1 MRRFSLILM
10 CLLFSAVSLFAQDA
24 LSTVTGTVC
33 DSVGT
38 LDGASVFLIRDPET
52 QEIVSHVVSDERGR
66 FALQVPEGDYVF
78 GVSFVGYRIY
88 HRQIRVSSPT
98 TDLGKILLR
107 ESAEVLQTVVVQ
119 GKPIRVRML
128 DNGFEVNVKE
138 MRERANDALDLL
150 RLIPQV
156 HVRGDLLSV
165 VGKERVIV
173 KIGDV
178 LQRME
183 PSEVSSVLKGYD
195 AGLIDRVEVV
205 THPPLRYDPD
215 GNTAMI
221 ILHTSSV
228 FREYMGGVIGTEEM
242 YGQGDK
248 NYRYGGYGSLM
259 YSHKGLFASVS
270 PSLNRNG
277 SSYIE
282 RQVYERDERQYRVET
297 PSSGTYGYAGL
308 RGVLQYTYGENKLL
322 GLALSWNR
330 KKYDNEFAGTE
341 YVSIPGQRD
350 QVIKS
355 VNTYDAKE
363 PRLTGTAYWESAFGQ
378 RGHRVW
384 AELSGVSL
392 TNRSRLDFVGTD
404 RASTLSYMTYLEH
417 NDINTS
423 GVSLNNDYAFYLDD
437 KHKNILEAGVKAS
450 LSATTNY
457 RDHDS
462 EMTGQTAAVTQ
473 ENKVRWTELAFAP
486 YVSTT
491 LQMSDLWWVRGGLR
505 YISTRASL
513 HQLEPAASSSDED
526 VSRYSGSWLPTLHI
540 TYSPGRSHKVALRVN
555 STITEPKYQ
564 DLNPFMW
571 QTNAHTFYQ
580 GNPRLRPQVSYSSAL
595 QYAYGGSFSLSGVVE
610 GGRNMIAAV
619 STVKGDEVL
628 TRVEN
633 AQDRLFLGLSAS
645 YYYDKLSWLSA
656 SVDGYYGRSRYTAL
670 SPSLPMRTDGTEWGV
685 NGFLSFNFNESR
697 TWTGYVSGDY
707 TGRTKTAVAV
717 VKPQYSMEAGTSYS
731 LLNRRLTLSLS
742 GLNLFASGYRG
753 ESLREGYTIR
763 FDNRY
768 SYPTLYFSVSYKFSN
783 AKDTSSFRSQTAT
796 RDIERRF

>member
-1 MRRFSLILM
+1 MNRISL
-10 CLLFSAVSLFAQDA
+10 LLLALLTCAGGLFAQDA

-183 PSEVSSVLKGYD
+183 PSEVSSALKGYD

-242 YGQGDK
+242 YGQGEK
-248 NYRYGGYGSLM
+248 NYRYGGYGTLM
-259 YSHKGLFASVS
+259 YSHKGLFTSVS
-270 PSLNRNG
+270 PSLHRSG

-282 RQVYERDERQYRVET
+282 QQTYRSGERQYSVET
-297 PSSGTYGYAGL
+297 PSSGIYGYAGL
-308 RGVLQYTYGENKLL
+308 RGVLQYSYGENKLL

-330 KKYDNEFAGTE
+330 KKYDNGFNGTE
-341 YVSIPGQRD
+341 CVTIPGQRD
-350 QVIKS
+350 QVIES

-378 RGHRVW
+378 RNHRVW
-384 AELSGVSL
+384 VELSGVSL
-392 TNRSRLDFVGTD
+392 TNRSQMDFVGTD
-404 RASTLSYMTYLEH
+404 RTRGLPFTTYLEH

-437 KHKNILEAGVKAS
+437 NHTNILEAGVKAS
-450 LSATTNY
+450 MSATTNY

-462 EMTGQTAAVTQ
+462 QTSGQPAAVTQ
-473 ENKVRWTELAFAP
+473 ENKVRWMELVLAP
-486 YVSTT
+486 FVSTT
-491 LQMSDLWWVRGGLR
+491 LQMSDLWWVRGGVR
-505 YISTRASL
+505 YVGTDASL
-513 HQLEPAASSSDED
+513 RQLEPSSSAED
-526 VSRYSGSWLPTLHI
+526 VSHYSGSWLPTLHI
-540 TYSPGRSHKVALRVN
+540 TYSPGRSHKVSLRVN
-555 STITEPKYQ
+555 SAITQPKYQ
-564 DLNPFMW
+564 DLNPFVW
-571 QTNAHTFYQ
+571 QTNAHTFYR

-595 QYAYGGSFSLSGVVE
+595 QYAFGGSFSISGVVE
-610 GGRNMIAAV
+610 NGRNMISAV

-628 TRVEN
+628 TQVAN
-633 AQDRLFLGLSAS
+633 AQNRLFLGLSAS

-656 SVDGYYGRSRYTAL
+656 SLDGYYGRSKYTAL
-670 SPSLPMRTDGTEWGV
+670 SPLLPERTDGAEWGL

-707 TGRTKTAVAV
+707 TGRTKTAVAI
-717 VKPQYSMEAGTSYS
+717 VKPQYSLDAGTSYS
-731 LLNRRLTLSLS
+731 LLDRRLTLSLS

-753 ESLREGYTIR
+753 ESRREGYNIR

-768 SYPTLYFSVSYKFSN
+768 SYPTLYFSISYKFSN
-783 AKDTSSFRSQTAT
+783 AKDSSSFRSQTAT

>member
-1 MRRFSLILM
+1 MNRISL
-10 CLLFSAVSLFAQDA
+10 LLLALLTCVGGLFAQDA

-38 LDGASVFLIRDPET
+38 LDGASVFLIRDLES
-52 QEIVSHVVSDERGR
+52 QEIVAHVVSDERGR
-66 FALQVPEGDYVF
+66 FSLEVPGGDYVLC
-78 GVSFVGYRIY
+78 VSFIGYRLET
-88 HRQIRVSSPT
+88 RQISVSSPT
-98 TDLGKILLR
+98 TDLGEILLR
-107 ESAEVLQTVVVQ
+107 ESTEVLQTVVVQ
-119 GKPIRVRML
+119 GKPVRVRML

-277 SSYIE
+277 SSYME

-308 RGVLQYTYGENKLL
+308 RGVLQYSYGENKLL

-330 KKYDNEFAGTE
+330 KKYDNGFNGTE
-341 YVSIPGQRD
+341 CVTIPGQRD
-350 QVIKS
+350 QVIES

-404 RASTLSYMTYLEH
+404 RTRGLPFTTYLEH

-423 GVSLNNDYAFYLDD
+423 GVSFNHDYAFYLDD
-437 KHKNILEAGVKAS
+437 NHTNILEAGVKAS
-450 LSATTNY
+450 MSATTNY

-462 EMTGQTAAVTQ
+462 QMTGQPAAVTQ
-473 ENKVRWTELAFAP
+473 ENKVRWMELVLAP

-491 LQMSDLWWVRGGLR
+491 LQMSDLWWVRGGVR
-505 YISTRASL
+505 YVGTDASL
-513 HQLEPAASSSDED
+513 RQLEPSSSAED
-526 VSRYSGSWLPTLHI
+526 VSHYSGSWLPTLHI
-540 TYSPGRSHKVALRVN
+540 TYSPGRSHKVSLRVN
-555 STITEPKYQ
+555 SAITQPKYQ
-564 DLNPFMW
+564 DLNPFVW
-571 QTNAHTFYQ
+571 QTNAHTFYK

-595 QYAYGGSFSLSGVVE
+595 QYAYGGSFSISGVVE
-610 GGRNMIAAV
+610 SGRDMISAV
-619 STVKGDEVL
+619 SSVKGDEVL
-628 TRVEN
+628 TQAEN
-633 AQDRLFLGLSAS
+633 AQNRLFLGLSAS

-656 SVDGYYGRSRYTAL
+656 SVDGYYGRSKYTAL
-670 SPSLPMRTDGTEWGV
+670 SPLLPERTDGTEWGV

-707 TGRTKTAVAV
+707 TGRTKTAVAI
-717 VKPQYSMEAGTSYS
+717 VKPQYSMEMGTSYS

-753 ESLREGYTIR
+753 ESRREGYAIR

-783 AKDTSSFRSQTAT
+783 AKDSSSFRSQTAT

>member
-10 CLLFSAVSLFAQDA
+10 CLLFSAVSLFAQGA
-24 LSTVTGTVC
+24 LTTVTGTVR

-38 LDGASVFLIRDPET
+38 LDGASVFLIRDLES
-52 QEIVSHVVSDERGR
+52 QDIVAHVVSDERGR
-66 FALQVPEGDYVF
+66 FSLEVPEGDYVL
-78 GVSFVGYRIY
+78 GVSFIGYRLDP
-88 HRQIRVSSPT
+88 RQISVSSLT
-98 TDLGKILLR
+98 TDLGEILLR
-107 ESAEVLQTVVVQ
+107 ESTEVLQTVVVQ

-183 PSEVSSVLKGYD
+183 PSEVSSALKGYD

-277 SSYIE
+277 SSYME
-282 RQVYERDERQYRVET
+282 RQVYERDERQYSVET
-297 PSSGTYGYAGL
+297 PSSGTYDYAGL
-308 RGVLQYTYGENKLL
+308 RGVLQYSYGENKLL
-322 GLALSWNR
+322 GLSLSWNR
-330 KKYDNEFAGTE
+330 KKYDNGFNGTE
-341 YVSIPGQRD
+341 CVTIPDQRD
-350 QVIKS
+350 QVIES

-378 RGHRVW
+378 RNHRVW
-384 AELSGVSL
+384 VELSGVSL
-392 TNRSRLDFVGTD
+392 TNRSQMDFVGTD
-404 RASTLSYMTYLEH
+404 RTRGLPFTTYLEH

-423 GVSLNNDYAFYLDD
+423 GVSFNNDYAFYLDD
-437 KHKNILEAGVKAS
+437 NHTNILEAGVKAS
-450 LSATTNY
+450 MSATTNY

-462 EMTGQTAAVTQ
+462 QTSGQPAAVTQ
-473 ENKVRWTELAFAP
+473 ENKVRWMELVLAP

-491 LQMSDLWWVRGGLR
+491 LQMSDLWWVRGGVR
-505 YISTRASL
+505 YVGTDASL
-513 HQLEPAASSSDED
+513 RQLEPSSSAED
-526 VSRYSGSWLPTLHI
+526 VSHYSGSWLPTLHI
-540 TYSPGRSHKVALRVN
+540 TYSPGRSHKVSLRVN
-555 STITEPKYQ
+555 SAITQPKYQ
-564 DLNPFMW
+564 DLNPFVW
-571 QTNAHTFYQ
+571 QTNAHTFYR
-580 GNPRLRPQVSYSSAL
+580 GNPRLRPQVSYSTAL
-595 QYAYGGSFSLSGVVE
+595 QYAFGGSFSISGVVE
-610 GGRNMIAAV
+610 SGRNMISAV

-628 TRVEN
+628 TQVEN
-633 AQDRLFLGLSAS
+633 AQNRLFLGLSAS

-656 SVDGYYGRSRYTAL
+656 SLDGYYGRSKYTAL
-670 SPSLPMRTDGTEWGV
+670 SPLLPERTDGAEWGL

-707 TGRTKTAVAV
+707 TGRAKTAVAI
-717 VKPQYSMEAGTSYS
+717 VKPQYSLDAGTSYS
-731 LLNRRLTLSLS
+731 LLDRRLTLSLS

-753 ESLREGYTIR
+753 ESRREGYTIR

-768 SYPTLYFSVSYKFSN
+768 SYPTLYFSISYKFSN
-783 AKDTSSFRSQTAT
+783 AKDSSSFRSQTAT

>member
-1 MRRFSLILM
+1 MNRISL
-10 CLLFSAVSLFAQDA
+10 LLLALLTCAGGLFAQDA

-183 PSEVSSVLKGYD
+183 PSEVSSALKGYD

-242 YGQGDK
+242 YGQGEK
-248 NYRYGGYGSLM
+248 NYRYGGYGTLM
-259 YSHKGLFASVS
+259 YSHKGLFTSVS
-270 PSLNRNG
+270 PSLHRSG

-282 RQVYERDERQYRVET
+282 QQTYRSGERQYSVET
-297 PSSGTYGYAGL
+297 PSSGIYGYAGL
-308 RGVLQYTYGENKLL
+308 RGVLQYSYGENKLL

-330 KKYDNEFAGTE
+330 KKYDNGFNGTE
-341 YVSIPGQRD
+341 CVTIPGQRD
-350 QVIKS
+350 QVIES

-378 RGHRVW
+378 RNHRVW
-384 AELSGVSL
+384 VELSGVSL
-392 TNRSRLDFVGTD
+392 TNRSQMDFVGTD
-404 RASTLSYMTYLEH
+404 RTRGLPFTTYLEH

-437 KHKNILEAGVKAS
+437 NHTNILEAGVKAS
-450 LSATTNY
+450 MSATTNY

-462 EMTGQTAAVTQ
+462 QTSGQPAAVTQ
-473 ENKVRWTELAFAP
+473 ENKVRWMELVLAP
-486 YVSTT
+486 FVSTT
-491 LQMSDLWWVRGGLR
+491 LQMSDLWWVRGGVR
-505 YISTRASL
+505 YVGTDASL
-513 HQLEPAASSSDED
+513 RQLEPSSSAED
-526 VSRYSGSWLPTLHI
+526 VSHYSGSWLPTLHI
-540 TYSPGRSHKVALRVN
+540 TYSPGRSHKVSLRVN
-555 STITEPKYQ
+555 SAITQPKYQ
-564 DLNPFMW
+564 DLNPFVW
-571 QTNAHTFYQ
+571 QTNAHTFYR

-595 QYAYGGSFSLSGVVE
+595 QYAFGGSFSISGVVE
-610 GGRNMIAAV
+610 NGRNMISAV

-628 TRVEN
+628 TQVEN
-633 AQDRLFLGLSAS
+633 AQNRLFLGLSAS

-656 SVDGYYGRSRYTAL
+656 SLDGYYGRSKYTAL
-670 SPSLPMRTDGTEWGV
+670 SPLLPERTDGAEWGL

-707 TGRTKTAVAV
+707 TGRTKTAVAI
-717 VKPQYSMEAGTSYS
+717 VKPQYSLDAGTSYS
-731 LLNRRLTLSLS
+731 LLDRRLTLSLS

-753 ESLREGYTIR
+753 ESRREGYNIR

-768 SYPTLYFSVSYKFSN
+768 SYPTLYFSISYKFSN
-783 AKDTSSFRSQTAT
+783 AKDSSSFRSQTAT

>member
-1 MRRFSLILM
+1 MNRISL
-10 CLLFSAVSLFAQDA
+10 LLLALLTCVGGLFAQDA

-38 LDGASVFLIRDPET
+38 LDGASVFLIRDLES
-52 QEIVSHVVSDERGR
+52 QEIVAHVVSDERGR
-66 FALQVPEGDYVF
+66 FSLEVPGGDYVLC
-78 GVSFVGYRIY
+78 VSFIGYRLEP
-88 HRQIRVSSPT
+88 RQISVSSPI
-98 TDLGKILLR
+98 TDLGEILLR
-107 ESAEVLQTVVVQ
+107 ESTEVLQTVVVQ
-119 GKPIRVRML
+119 GKPVRVRML

-277 SSYIE
+277 SSYME

-308 RGVLQYTYGENKLL
+308 RGVLQYSYGENKLL

-330 KKYDNEFAGTE
+330 KKYDNGFNGTE
-341 YVSIPGQRD
+341 CVTIPGQRD
-350 QVIKS
+350 QVIES

-404 RASTLSYMTYLEH
+404 RTRGLPFTTYLEH

-423 GVSLNNDYAFYLDD
+423 GVSFNHDYAFYLDD
-437 KHKNILEAGVKAS
+437 NHTNILEAGVKAS
-450 LSATTNY
+450 MSATTNY

-462 EMTGQTAAVTQ
+462 QMTGQPAAVTQ
-473 ENKVRWTELAFAP
+473 ENKVRWMELVLAP

-491 LQMSDLWWVRGGLR
+491 LQMSDLWWVRGGVR
-505 YISTRASL
+505 YVGTDASL
-513 HQLEPAASSSDED
+513 RQLEPSSSAED
-526 VSRYSGSWLPTLHI
+526 VSHYSGSWLPTLHI
-540 TYSPGRSHKVALRVN
+540 TYSPGRSHKVSLRVN
-555 STITEPKYQ
+555 SAITQPKYQ
-564 DLNPFMW
+564 DLNPFVW
-571 QTNAHTFYQ
+571 QTNAHTFYK

-595 QYAYGGSFSLSGVVE
+595 QYAYGGSFSISGVVE
-610 GGRNMIAAV
+610 SGRDMISAV
-619 STVKGDEVL
+619 SWVKGDEVL
-628 TRVEN
+628 TQAEN
-633 AQDRLFLGLSAS
+633 AQNRLFLGLSAS

-656 SVDGYYGRSRYTAL
+656 SVDGYYGRSKYTAL
-670 SPSLPMRTDGTEWGV
+670 SPLLPERTDGTEWGV

-707 TGRTKTAVAV
+707 TGRTKTAVAI
-717 VKPQYSMEAGTSYS
+717 VKPQYSMEMGTSYS

-783 AKDTSSFRSQTAT
+783 AKDSSSFRSQTAT

>member
-1 MRRFSLILM
+1 MNRISL
-10 CLLFSAVSLFAQDA
+10 LLLALLTCAGGLFAQDA
-24 LSTVTGTVC
+24 LSTVTGTVR

-183 PSEVSSVLKGYD
+183 PSEVSSALKGYD

-242 YGQGDK
+242 YGQGEK
-248 NYRYGGYGSLM
+248 NYRYGGYGTLM
-259 YSHKGLFASVS
+259 YSHKGLFTSVS
-270 PSLNRNG
+270 PSLHRSG

-282 RQVYERDERQYRVET
+282 QQTYRSGERQYSVET
-297 PSSGTYGYAGL
+297 PSSGIYGYAGL
-308 RGVLQYTYGENKLL
+308 RGVLQYSYGENKLL

-330 KKYDNEFAGTE
+330 KKYDNGFNGTE
-341 YVSIPGQRD
+341 CVAIPGQRD
-350 QVIKS
+350 QVIES

-378 RGHRVW
+378 RNHRVW
-384 AELSGVSL
+384 VELSGVSL
-392 TNRSRLDFVGTD
+392 TNRSQMDFVGTD
-404 RASTLSYMTYLEH
+404 RTRGLPFTTYLEH

-437 KHKNILEAGVKAS
+437 NHTNILEAGVKAS
-450 LSATTNY
+450 MSATTNY

-462 EMTGQTAAVTQ
+462 QTSGQPAAVTQ
-473 ENKVRWTELAFAP
+473 ENKVRWMELVLAP

-505 YISTRASL
+505 YVGTDASL
-513 HQLEPAASSSDED
+513 RQLEPSSSAED
-526 VSRYSGSWLPTLHI
+526 VSHYSGSWLPTLHI
-540 TYSPGRSHKVALRVN
+540 TYSPGRRHKVSLRVN
-555 STITEPKYQ
+555 SAITQPKYQ
-564 DLNPFMW
+564 DLNPFVW
-571 QTNAHTFYQ
+571 QTHAHTFYR

-595 QYAYGGSFSLSGVVE
+595 QYAFGGSFSISGVVE
-610 GGRNMIAAV
+610 NGRNMISAV

-628 TRVEN
+628 TQVEN
-633 AQDRLFLGLSAS
+633 AQNRLFLGLSAS

-656 SVDGYYGRSRYTAL
+656 SLDGYYGRSKYTAL
-670 SPSLPMRTDGTEWGV
+670 SPLLPERTDGAEWGL

-707 TGRTKTAVAV
+707 TGRTKTAVAI
-717 VKPQYSMEAGTSYS
+717 VKPQYSLDAGTSYS
-731 LLNRRLTLSLS
+731 LLDRRLTLSLS

-753 ESLREGYTIR
+753 ESRREGYTIR

-768 SYPTLYFSVSYKFSN
+768 SYPTLYFSISYKFSN
-783 AKDTSSFRSQTAT
+783 AKDSSSFRSQTAT

>member
-1 MRRFSLILM
+1 MNRISL
-10 CLLFSAVSLFAQDA
+10 LLLALLTCAGGLFAQDA

-38 LDGASVFLIRDPET
+38 LDGASVFLVRDPET

-138 MRERANDALDLL
+138 MREHANDALDLL

-183 PSEVSSVLKGYD
+183 PSEVSSALKGYD

-242 YGQGDK
+242 YGQGEK
-248 NYRYGGYGSLM
+248 NYRYGGYGTLM
-259 YSHKGLFASVS
+259 YSHKGLFTSVS
-270 PSLNRNG
+270 PSLHRSG

-282 RQVYERDERQYRVET
+282 QQTYRSGERQYSVET
-297 PSSGTYGYAGL
+297 PSSGIYGYAGL
-308 RGVLQYTYGENKLL
+308 RGVLQYSYGENKLL

-330 KKYDNEFAGTE
+330 KKYDNGFNGTE
-341 YVSIPGQRD
+341 CVTIPGQRD
-350 QVIKS
+350 QVIES

-378 RGHRVW
+378 RNHRVW
-384 AELSGVSL
+384 VELSGVSL
-392 TNRSRLDFVGTD
+392 TNRSQMDFVGTD
-404 RASTLSYMTYLEH
+404 RTRGLPFTTYLEH

-437 KHKNILEAGVKAS
+437 NHTNILEAGVKAS
-450 LSATTNY
+450 MSATTNY

-462 EMTGQTAAVTQ
+462 QTSGQPAAVTQ
-473 ENKVRWTELAFAP
+473 ENKVRWMELVLAP

-491 LQMSDLWWVRGGLR
+491 LQMSDLWWVRGGVR
-505 YISTRASL
+505 YVGTDASL
-513 HQLEPAASSSDED
+513 RQLEPSSSAED
-526 VSRYSGSWLPTLHI
+526 VSHYSGSWLPTLHI
-540 TYSPGRSHKVALRVN
+540 TYSPGRSHKVSLRVN
-555 STITEPKYQ
+555 SAITQPKYQ
-564 DLNPFMW
+564 DLNPFVW
-571 QTNAHTFYQ
+571 QTNAHTFYR

-595 QYAYGGSFSLSGVVE
+595 QYAFGGSFSISGVVE
-610 GGRNMIAAV
+610 NGRNMISAV
-619 STVKGDEVL
+619 STVKGEEVL
-628 TRVEN
+628 TQVEN
-633 AQDRLFLGLSAS
+633 AQNRLFLGLSAS

-656 SVDGYYGRSRYTAL
+656 SLDGYYGRSKYMAL
-670 SPSLPMRTDGTEWGV
+670 SPLLPERTDGAEWGL

-707 TGRTKTAVAV
+707 TGRTKTAVAI
-717 VKPQYSMEAGTSYS
+717 VKPQYSLDAGTSYS
-731 LLNRRLTLSLS
+731 LLDRRLTLSLS

-753 ESLREGYTIR
+753 ESLREGYAIR

-783 AKDTSSFRSQTAT
+783 AKDSSSFRSQTAT

>member
-1 MRRFSLILM
+1 M
-10 CLLFSAVSLFAQDA
+10 
-24 LSTVTGTVC
+24 
-33 DSVGT
+33 
-38 LDGASVFLIRDPET
+38 
-52 QEIVSHVVSDERGR
+52 
-66 FALQVPEGDYVF
+66 
-78 GVSFVGYRIY
+78 
-88 HRQIRVSSPT
+88 
-98 TDLGKILLR
+98 
-107 ESAEVLQTVVVQ
+107 Q
-119 GKPIRVRML
+119 GKPVRVRML

-277 SSYIE
+277 SSYME

-308 RGVLQYTYGENKLL
+308 RGVLQYSYGENKLL

-330 KKYDNEFAGTE
+330 KKYDNGFNGTE
-341 YVSIPGQRD
+341 CVTIPGQRD
-350 QVIKS
+350 QVIES

-404 RASTLSYMTYLEH
+404 RTRGLPFTTYLEH

-423 GVSLNNDYAFYLDD
+423 GVSFNHDYAFYLDD
-437 KHKNILEAGVKAS
+437 NHTNILEAGVKAS
-450 LSATTNY
+450 MSATTNY

-462 EMTGQTAAVTQ
+462 QMTGQPAAVTQ
-473 ENKVRWTELAFAP
+473 ENKVRWMELVLAP

-491 LQMSDLWWVRGGLR
+491 LQMSDLWWVRGGVR
-505 YISTRASL
+505 YVGTDASL
-513 HQLEPAASSSDED
+513 RQLEPSSSAED
-526 VSRYSGSWLPTLHI
+526 VSHYSGSWLPTLHI
-540 TYSPGRSHKVALRVN
+540 TYSPGRSHKVSLRVN
-555 STITEPKYQ
+555 SAITQPKYQ
-564 DLNPFMW
+564 DLNPFVW
-571 QTNAHTFYQ
+571 QTNAHTFYK

-595 QYAYGGSFSLSGVVE
+595 QYAYGGSFSISGVVE
-610 GGRNMIAAV
+610 SGRDMISAV
-619 STVKGDEVL
+619 SSVKGDEVL
-628 TRVEN
+628 TQAEN
-633 AQDRLFLGLSAS
+633 AQNRLFLGLSAS

-656 SVDGYYGRSRYTAL
+656 SVDGYYGRSKYTAL
-670 SPSLPMRTDGTEWGV
+670 SPLLPERTDGTEWGV
-685 NGFLSFNFNESR
+685 NGFLSFSFNESR

-707 TGRTKTAVAV
+707 TGRTKTAVAI
-717 VKPQYSMEAGTSYS
+717 VKPQYSMEMGTSYS

-783 AKDTSSFRSQTAT
+783 AKDSSSFRSQTAT

>member
-1 MRRFSLILM
+1 MNRISL
-10 CLLFSAVSLFAQDA
+10 LLLALLTCAGGLFAQDA

-78 GVSFVGYRIY
+78 GVSFIGYRLDP
-88 HRQIRVSSPT
+88 RQISVSSPT
-98 TDLGKILLR
+98 TDLGEILLR
-107 ESAEVLQTVVVQ
+107 ESTEVLQTVVVQ

-183 PSEVSSVLKGYD
+183 PSEVSSALKGYD

-242 YGQGDK
+242 YGQGEK
-248 NYRYGGYGSLM
+248 NYRYGGYGTLM
-259 YSHKGLFASVS
+259 YSHKGLFTSVS
-270 PSLNRNG
+270 PSQHRSG

-282 RQVYERDERQYRVET
+282 QQTYRSGERQYSVET
-297 PSSGTYGYAGL
+297 PSSGIYGYAGL
-308 RGVLQYTYGENKLL
+308 RGVLQYSYGENKLL

-330 KKYDNEFAGTE
+330 KKYDNGFNGTE
-341 YVSIPGQRD
+341 CVTIPGQRD
-350 QVIKS
+350 QVIES

-378 RGHRVW
+378 RNHRVW
-384 AELSGVSL
+384 VELSGVSL
-392 TNRSRLDFVGTD
+392 TNRSQMDFVGTD
-404 RASTLSYMTYLEH
+404 RTRGLPFTTYLEH

-423 GVSLNNDYAFYLDD
+423 GVSFNNDYAFYLDD
-437 KHKNILEAGVKAS
+437 NHTNILEAGVKAS
-450 LSATTNY
+450 MSATTNY

-462 EMTGQTAAVTQ
+462 QTSGQPAAVTQ
-473 ENKVRWTELAFAP
+473 ENKVRWMELVLSP

-491 LQMSDLWWVRGGLR
+491 LQMSDLWWVRGGVR
-505 YISTRASL
+505 YVGTDASL
-513 HQLEPAASSSDED
+513 RQLEPSSSAED
-526 VSRYSGSWLPTLHI
+526 VSHYSGSWLPSLHI
-540 TYSPGRSHKVALRVN
+540 TYSPGRSHKVSLRVN
-555 STITEPKYQ
+555 SAITQPKYQ
-564 DLNPFMW
+564 DLNPFVW
-571 QTNAHTFYQ
+571 QTNAHTFYR

-595 QYAYGGSFSLSGVVE
+595 QYAFGGSFSISGVVE
-610 GGRNMIAAV
+610 SGRNMISAV
-619 STVKGDEVL
+619 STVKGEEVL
-628 TRVEN
+628 TQVEN
-633 AQDRLFLGLSAS
+633 AQNRLFLGLSAS

-656 SVDGYYGRSRYTAL
+656 SLDGYYGRSKYTAL
-670 SPSLPMRTDGTEWGV
+670 SPLLPERTDGAEWGL

-707 TGRTKTAVAV
+707 TGRTKTAVAI
-717 VKPQYSMEAGTSYS
+717 VKPQYSLDAGTSYS
-731 LLNRRLTLSLS
+731 LLDRRLTLSLS

-753 ESLREGYTIR
+753 ESRREGYTIR

-768 SYPTLYFSVSYKFSN
+768 SYPTLYFSISYKFSN
-783 AKDTSSFRSQTAT
+783 AKDSSSFRSQTAT

>member
-1 MRRFSLILM
+1 MPRF
-10 CLLFSAVSLFAQDA
+10 
-24 LSTVTGTVC
+24 
-33 DSVGT
+33 
-38 LDGASVFLIRDPET
+38 FLIRDPET

-183 PSEVSSVLKGYD
+183 PSEVSSALKGYD

-242 YGQGDK
+242 YGQGEK
-248 NYRYGGYGSLM
+248 NYRYGGYGTLM
-259 YSHKGLFASVS
+259 YSHKGLFTSVS
-270 PSLNRNG
+270 PSLHRSG

-282 RQVYERDERQYRVET
+282 QQTYRSGERQYSVET
-297 PSSGTYGYAGL
+297 PSSGIYGYAGL
-308 RGVLQYTYGENKLL
+308 RGVLQYSYGENKLL

-330 KKYDNEFAGTE
+330 KKYDNGFNGTE
-341 YVSIPGQRD
+341 CVTIPGQRD
-350 QVIKS
+350 QVIES

-378 RGHRVW
+378 RNHRVW
-384 AELSGVSL
+384 VELSGVSL
-392 TNRSRLDFVGTD
+392 TNRSQMDFVGTD
-404 RASTLSYMTYLEH
+404 RTRGLPFTTYLEH

-437 KHKNILEAGVKAS
+437 NHTNILEAGVKAS
-450 LSATTNY
+450 MSATTNY

-462 EMTGQTAAVTQ
+462 QTSGQPAAVTQ
-473 ENKVRWTELAFAP
+473 ENKVRWMELVLAP
-486 YVSTT
+486 FVSTT
-491 LQMSDLWWVRGGLR
+491 LQMSDLWWVRGGVR
-505 YISTRASL
+505 YVGTDASL
-513 HQLEPAASSSDED
+513 RQLEPSSSAED
-526 VSRYSGSWLPTLHI
+526 VSHYSGSWLPTLHI
-540 TYSPGRSHKVALRVN
+540 TYSPGRSHKVSLRVN
-555 STITEPKYQ
+555 SAITQPKYQ
-564 DLNPFMW
+564 DLNPFVW
-571 QTNAHTFYQ
+571 QTNAHTFYR

-595 QYAYGGSFSLSGVVE
+595 QYAFGGSFSISGVVE
-610 GGRNMIAAV
+610 NGRNMISAV

-628 TRVEN
+628 TQVEN
-633 AQDRLFLGLSAS
+633 AQNRLFLGLSAS

-656 SVDGYYGRSRYTAL
+656 SLDGYYGRSKYTAL
-670 SPSLPMRTDGTEWGV
+670 SPLLPERTDGAEWGL

-707 TGRTKTAVAV
+707 TGRTKTAVAI
-717 VKPQYSMEAGTSYS
+717 VKPQYSLDAGTSYS
-731 LLNRRLTLSLS
+731 LLDRRLTLSLS

-753 ESLREGYTIR
+753 ESRREGYNIR

-768 SYPTLYFSVSYKFSN
+768 SYPTLYFSISYKFSN
-783 AKDTSSFRSQTAT
+783 AKDSSSFRSQTAT

>member
-1 MRRFSLILM
+1 MNRISL
-10 CLLFSAVSLFAQDA
+10 LLLALLTCVGGLFAQDA

-38 LDGASVFLIRDPET
+38 LDGASVFLIRDLES
-52 QEIVSHVVSDERGR
+52 QEIVAHVVSDERGR
-66 FALQVPEGDYVF
+66 FSLEVPRGDYVLC
-78 GVSFVGYRIY
+78 VSFIGYRLEP
-88 HRQIRVSSPT
+88 RQISVSSPT
-98 TDLGKILLR
+98 TDLGEILLR
-107 ESAEVLQTVVVQ
+107 ESTEVLQTVVVQ
-119 GKPIRVRML
+119 GKPVRVRML

-277 SSYIE
+277 SSYME

-308 RGVLQYTYGENKLL
+308 RGVLQYSYGENKLL

-330 KKYDNEFAGTE
+330 KKYDNGFNGTE
-341 YVSIPGQRD
+341 CVTIPGQRD
-350 QVIKS
+350 QVIES

-378 RGHRVW
+378 RNHRVW
-384 AELSGVSL
+384 VELSGVSL
-392 TNRSRLDFVGTD
+392 TNRSQMDFVGTD
-404 RASTLSYMTYLEH
+404 RTRGLPFTTYLEH

-423 GVSLNNDYAFYLDD
+423 GVSFNNDYAFYLDD
-437 KHKNILEAGVKAS
+437 NHTNILEAGVKAS
-450 LSATTNY
+450 MSATTNY

-462 EMTGQTAAVTQ
+462 QTSGQPAAVTQ
-473 ENKVRWTELAFAP
+473 ENKVRWMELVLAP

-491 LQMSDLWWVRGGLR
+491 LQMSDLWWVRGGVR
-505 YISTRASL
+505 YVGTDASL
-513 HQLEPAASSSDED
+513 RQLEPSSSAED

-540 TYSPGRSHKVALRVN
+540 TYSPGRSHKVSLRVN
-555 STITEPKYQ
+555 SAITQPKYQ
-564 DLNPFMW
+564 DLNPFVW
-571 QTNAHTFYQ
+571 QTNAHTFYK

-595 QYAYGGSFSLSGVVE
+595 QYAYGGSFSISGVVE
-610 GGRNMIAAV
+610 SGRDMISAV
-619 STVKGDEVL
+619 SSVKGDEVL
-628 TRVEN
+628 TQAEN
-633 AQDRLFLGLSAS
+633 AQNRLFLGLSAS

-656 SVDGYYGRSRYTAL
+656 SVDGYYGRSKYTAL
-670 SPSLPMRTDGTEWGV
+670 SPLLPERTDGTEWGL

-707 TGRTKTAVAV
+707 TGRTKTAVAI
-717 VKPQYSMEAGTSYS
+717 VKPQYSLDAGTSYS
-731 LLNRRLTLSLS
+731 LLDRRLTLSLS

-753 ESLREGYTIR
+753 ESRREGYAIR

-783 AKDTSSFRSQTAT
+783 AKDSSSFRSQTAT

>member
-1 MRRFSLILM
+1 MNRISL
-10 CLLFSAVSLFAQDA
+10 LLLALLTCVGGLFAQDA

-38 LDGASVFLIRDPET
+38 LDGASVFLIRDLES
-52 QEIVSHVVSDERGR
+52 QEIVAHVVSDERGR
-66 FALQVPEGDYVF
+66 FSLEVPGGDYVLC
-78 GVSFVGYRIY
+78 VSFIGYRLEP
-88 HRQIRVSSPT
+88 RQISVSSPI
-98 TDLGKILLR
+98 TDLGEILLR
-107 ESAEVLQTVVVQ
+107 ESTEVLQTVVVQ
-119 GKPIRVRML
+119 GKPVRVRML

-277 SSYIE
+277 SSYME

-308 RGVLQYTYGENKLL
+308 RGVLQYSYGENKLL

-330 KKYDNEFAGTE
+330 KKYDNGFNGTE
-341 YVSIPGQRD
+341 CVTIPGQRD
-350 QVIKS
+350 QVIES

-404 RASTLSYMTYLEH
+404 RTRGLPFTTYLEH

-423 GVSLNNDYAFYLDD
+423 GVSFNHDYAFYLDD
-437 KHKNILEAGVKAS
+437 NHTNILEAGVKAS
-450 LSATTNY
+450 MSATTNY

-462 EMTGQTAAVTQ
+462 QMTGQPAAVTQ
-473 ENKVRWTELAFAP
+473 ENKVRWMELVLAP

-491 LQMSDLWWVRGGLR
+491 LQMSDLWWVRGGVR
-505 YISTRASL
+505 YVGTDASL
-513 HQLEPAASSSDED
+513 RQLEPSSSAED
-526 VSRYSGSWLPTLHI
+526 VSHYSGSWLPTLHI
-540 TYSPGRSHKVALRVN
+540 TYSPGRSHKVSLRVN
-555 STITEPKYQ
+555 SAITQPKYQ
-564 DLNPFMW
+564 DLNPFVW
-571 QTNAHTFYQ
+571 QTNAHTFYK

-595 QYAYGGSFSLSGVVE
+595 QYAYGGSFSISGVVE
-610 GGRNMIAAV
+610 SGRDMISAV
-619 STVKGDEVL
+619 SSVKGDEVL
-628 TRVEN
+628 TQAEN
-633 AQDRLFLGLSAS
+633 AQNRLFLGLSAS

-656 SVDGYYGRSRYTAL
+656 SVDGYYGRSKYTAL
-670 SPSLPMRTDGTEWGV
+670 SPLLPERTDGTEWGV

-707 TGRTKTAVAV
+707 TGRTKTAVAI
-717 VKPQYSMEAGTSYS
+717 VKPQYSMEMGTSYS

-783 AKDTSSFRSQTAT
+783 AKDSSSFRSQTAT

>member
-1 MRRFSLILM
+1 MNRISL
-10 CLLFSAVSLFAQDA
+10 LLLALLTCVGGLFAQDA

-38 LDGASVFLIRDPET
+38 LDGASVFLIRDLES
-52 QEIVSHVVSDERGR
+52 QEIVAHVVSDERGR
-66 FALQVPEGDYVF
+66 FSLEVPGGDYVLC
-78 GVSFVGYRIY
+78 VSFIGYRLEP
-88 HRQIRVSSPT
+88 RQISVSSPIA
-98 TDLGKILLR
+98 DLGEILLR
-107 ESAEVLQTVVVQ
+107 ESTEVLQTVVVQ
-119 GKPIRVRML
+119 GKPVRVRML

-277 SSYIE
+277 SSYME

-308 RGVLQYTYGENKLL
+308 RGVLQYSYGENKLL

-330 KKYDNEFAGTE
+330 KKYDNGFNGTE
-341 YVSIPGQRD
+341 CVTIPGQRD
-350 QVIKS
+350 QVIES

-404 RASTLSYMTYLEH
+404 RTRGLPFTTYLEH

-423 GVSLNNDYAFYLDD
+423 GVSFNHDYAFYLDD
-437 KHKNILEAGVKAS
+437 NHTNILEAGVKAS
-450 LSATTNY
+450 MSATTNY

-462 EMTGQTAAVTQ
+462 QMTGQPAAVTQ
-473 ENKVRWTELAFAP
+473 ENKVRWMELVLAP

-491 LQMSDLWWVRGGLR
+491 LQMSDLWWVRGGVR
-505 YISTRASL
+505 YVGTDASL
-513 HQLEPAASSSDED
+513 RQLEPSSSAED
-526 VSRYSGSWLPTLHI
+526 VSHYSGSWLPTLHI
-540 TYSPGRSHKVALRVN
+540 TYSPGRSHKVSLRVN
-555 STITEPKYQ
+555 SAITQPKYQ
-564 DLNPFMW
+564 DLNPFVW
-571 QTNAHTFYQ
+571 QTNAHTFYK

-595 QYAYGGSFSLSGVVE
+595 QYAYGGSFSISGVVE
-610 GGRNMIAAV
+610 SGRDMISAV
-619 STVKGDEVL
+619 SSVKGDEVL
-628 TRVEN
+628 TQAEN
-633 AQDRLFLGLSAS
+633 AQNRLFLGLSAS

-656 SVDGYYGRSRYTAL
+656 SVDGYYGRSKYTAL
-670 SPSLPMRTDGTEWGV
+670 SPLLPERTDGTEWGV

-707 TGRTKTAVAV
+707 TGRTKTAVAI
-717 VKPQYSMEAGTSYS
+717 VKPQYSMEMGTSYS

-783 AKDTSSFRSQTAT
+783 AKDSSSFRSQTAT

>member
-1 MRRFSLILM
+1 MNRISL
-10 CLLFSAVSLFAQDA
+10 LLFALLTCAGGLFAQDA

-98 TDLGKILLR
+98 TNLGKILLR

-165 VGKERVIV
+165 VGKEKVIV

-183 PSEVSSVLKGYD
+183 PSEVSSALKGYD

-242 YGQGDK
+242 YGQGEK
-248 NYRYGGYGSLM
+248 NYRYGGYGTLM
-259 YSHKGLFASVS
+259 YSHKGLFTSVS
-270 PSLNRNG
+270 PSLHRSG

-282 RQVYERDERQYRVET
+282 QQTYRSGERQYSVET
-297 PSSGTYGYAGL
+297 PSSGIYGYAGL
-308 RGVLQYTYGENKLL
+308 RGVLQYSYGENKLL

-330 KKYDNEFAGTE
+330 KKYDNGFNGTE
-341 YVSIPGQRD
+341 CVTIPGQRD
-350 QVIKS
+350 QVIES

-378 RGHRVW
+378 RNHRVW
-384 AELSGVSL
+384 VELSGVSL
-392 TNRSRLDFVGTD
+392 TNRSQMDFVGTD
-404 RASTLSYMTYLEH
+404 RTRGLPFTTYLEH

-437 KHKNILEAGVKAS
+437 NHTNILEAGVKAS
-450 LSATTNY
+450 MSATTNY

-462 EMTGQTAAVTQ
+462 QTSGQPAAVTQ
-473 ENKVRWTELAFAP
+473 ENKVRWMELVLAP

-491 LQMSDLWWVRGGLR
+491 LQMSDLWWVRGGVR
-505 YISTRASL
+505 YVGTDASL
-513 HQLEPAASSSDED
+513 RQLEPSSSAED
-526 VSRYSGSWLPTLHI
+526 VSHYSGSWLPTLHI
-540 TYSPGRSHKVALRVN
+540 TYSPGRSHKVSLRVN
-555 STITEPKYQ
+555 SAITQPKYQ
-564 DLNPFMW
+564 DLNPFVW
-571 QTNAHTFYQ
+571 QTNAHTFYR

-595 QYAYGGSFSLSGVVE
+595 QYAFGGSFSISGVVE
-610 GGRNMIAAV
+610 SGRNMISAV

-628 TRVEN
+628 TQVEN
-633 AQDRLFLGLSAS
+633 AQNRLFLGLSAS

-656 SVDGYYGRSRYTAL
+656 SLDGYYGRSKYTAL
-670 SPSLPMRTDGTEWGV
+670 SPLLPERTDGAEWGL

-707 TGRTKTAVAV
+707 TGRTKTAVAI
-717 VKPQYSMEAGTSYS
+717 VKPQYSLDAGTSYS
-731 LLNRRLTLSLS
+731 LLDRRLTLSLS

-753 ESLREGYTIR
+753 ESRREGYTIR

-768 SYPTLYFSVSYKFSN
+768 SYPTLYFSISYKFSN
-783 AKDTSSFRSQTAT
+783 AKDSSSFRSQTAT

>member
-1 MRRFSLILM
+1 MNRISL
-10 CLLFSAVSLFAQDA
+10 LLLALLTCAGGLFAQDA

-183 PSEVSSVLKGYD
+183 PSEVSSALKGYD

-242 YGQGDK
+242 YGQGEK
-248 NYRYGGYGSLM
+248 NYRYGGYGTLM
-259 YSHKGLFASVS
+259 YSHKGLFTSVS
-270 PSLNRNG
+270 PSLHRSG

-282 RQVYERDERQYRVET
+282 QQTYRSGERQYSVET
-297 PSSGTYGYAGL
+297 PSLGIYGYAGI
-308 RGVLQYTYGENKLL
+308 RGVLQYSYGENKLL

-330 KKYDNEFAGTE
+330 KKYDNGFNGTE
-341 YVSIPGQRD
+341 CVTIPGQRD
-350 QVIKS
+350 QVIES

-378 RGHRVW
+378 RNHRVW
-384 AELSGVSL
+384 VELSGVSL
-392 TNRSRLDFVGTD
+392 TNRSQMDFVGTD
-404 RASTLSYMTYLEH
+404 RTRGLPFTTYLEH

-437 KHKNILEAGVKAS
+437 NHTNILEAGVKAS
-450 LSATTNY
+450 MSATTNY

-462 EMTGQTAAVTQ
+462 QTSGQPAAVTQ
-473 ENKVRWTELAFAP
+473 ENKVRWMELVLAP

-491 LQMSDLWWVRGGLR
+491 LQMSDLWWVRGGVR
-505 YISTRASL
+505 YVGTDASL
-513 HQLEPAASSSDED
+513 RQLEPSSSAED
-526 VSRYSGSWLPTLHI
+526 VSHYSGSWLPTLHI
-540 TYSPGRSHKVALRVN
+540 TYSPGRSHKVSLRVN
-555 STITEPKYQ
+555 SAITQPKYQ
-564 DLNPFMW
+564 DLNPFVW
-571 QTNAHTFYQ
+571 QTNAHTFYR

-595 QYAYGGSFSLSGVVE
+595 QYAFGGSFSISGVVE
-610 GGRNMIAAV
+610 SGRNMISAV

-628 TRVEN
+628 TQVEN
-633 AQDRLFLGLSAS
+633 AQNRLFLGLSAG

-656 SVDGYYGRSRYTAL
+656 SLDGYYGRSKYTAL
-670 SPSLPMRTDGTEWGV
+670 SPLLPERTDGAEWGL

-707 TGRTKTAVAV
+707 TGRTKTAVAI
-717 VKPQYSMEAGTSYS
+717 VKPQYSLDAGTSYS
-731 LLNRRLTLSLS
+731 LLDRRLTLSLS

-753 ESLREGYTIR
+753 ESRREGYNIR

-768 SYPTLYFSVSYKFSN
+768 SYPTLYFSISYKFSN
-783 AKDTSSFRSQTAT
+783 AKDSSSFRSQTAT

>member
-1 MRRFSLILM
+1 MNRISL
-10 CLLFSAVSLFAQDA
+10 LLFALLTCAGGLFAQDA

-66 FALQVPEGDYVF
+66 FSLEVPEGDYVL
-78 GVSFVGYRIY
+78 GVSFIGYRLDP
-88 HRQIRVSSPT
+88 RQISVSSPT
-98 TDLGKILLR
+98 TDLGEILLR
-107 ESAEVLQTVVVQ
+107 ESTEVLQTVVVQ

-183 PSEVSSVLKGYD
+183 PSEVSSALKGYD

-242 YGQGDK
+242 YGQGEK
-248 NYRYGGYGSLM
+248 NYRYGGYGTLM
-259 YSHKGLFASVS
+259 YSHKGLFTSVS
-270 PSLNRNG
+270 PSLHRSG

-282 RQVYERDERQYRVET
+282 QQTYRSGERQYSVET
-297 PSSGTYGYAGL
+297 PSSGIYGYAGL
-308 RGVLQYTYGENKLL
+308 RGVLQYSYGENKLL

-330 KKYDNEFAGTE
+330 KKYDNGFNGTE
-341 YVSIPGQRD
+341 CVTIPGQRD
-350 QVIKS
+350 QVIES

-378 RGHRVW
+378 RNHRVW
-384 AELSGVSL
+384 VELSGVSL
-392 TNRSRLDFVGTD
+392 TNRSQMDFVGTD
-404 RASTLSYMTYLEH
+404 RTRGLPFTTYLEH

-437 KHKNILEAGVKAS
+437 NHTNILEAGVKAS
-450 LSATTNY
+450 MSATTNY

-462 EMTGQTAAVTQ
+462 QTSGQPAAVTQ
-473 ENKVRWTELAFAP
+473 ENKVRWMELVLAP

-491 LQMSDLWWVRGGLR
+491 LQMSDLWWVRGGVR
-505 YISTRASL
+505 YVGTDASL
-513 HQLEPAASSSDED
+513 RQLEPSSSAED
-526 VSRYSGSWLPTLHI
+526 VSHYSGSWLPTLHI
-540 TYSPGRSHKVALRVN
+540 TYSPGRSHKVSLRVN
-555 STITEPKYQ
+555 SAITQPKYQ
-564 DLNPFMW
+564 DLNPFVW
-571 QTNAHTFYQ
+571 QTNAHTFYR

-595 QYAYGGSFSLSGVVE
+595 QYAFGGSFSISGVVE
-610 GGRNMIAAV
+610 SGRNMISAV

-628 TRVEN
+628 TQVEN
-633 AQDRLFLGLSAS
+633 AQNRLFLGLSAS

-656 SVDGYYGRSRYTAL
+656 SLDGYYGRSKYTAL
-670 SPSLPMRTDGTEWGV
+670 SPLLPERTDGAEWGL

-707 TGRTKTAVAV
+707 TGRTKTAVAI
-717 VKPQYSMEAGTSYS
+717 VKPQYSLDAGTSYS
-731 LLNRRLTLSLS
+731 LLDRRLTLSLS

-753 ESLREGYTIR
+753 ESRREGYTIR

-768 SYPTLYFSVSYKFSN
+768 SYPTLYFSISYKFSN
-783 AKDTSSFRSQTAT
+783 AKDSSSFRSQTAT

>member
-1 MRRFSLILM
+1 MNRISL
-10 CLLFSAVSLFAQDA
+10 LLFALLTCAGGLFAQDA

-98 TDLGKILLR
+98 TNLGKILLR

-183 PSEVSSVLKGYD
+183 PSEVSSALKGYD

-277 SSYIE
+277 SSYME

-330 KKYDNEFAGTE
+330 KKYDNGFTGTE

-350 QVIKS
+350 QVIES

-378 RGHRVW
+378 RNHRVW
-384 AELSGVSL
+384 VELSGVSL
-392 TNRSRLDFVGTD
+392 TNRSQMDFVGTD
-404 RASTLSYMTYLEH
+404 RTRGLPFTTYLEH

-437 KHKNILEAGVKAS
+437 NHTNILEAGVKAS
-450 LSATTNY
+450 MSATTNY

-462 EMTGQTAAVTQ
+462 QTSGQPAAVTQ
-473 ENKVRWTELAFAP
+473 ENKVRWMELVLAP

-491 LQMSDLWWVRGGLR
+491 LQMSDLWWVRGGVR
-505 YISTRASL
+505 YVGTDASL
-513 HQLEPAASSSDED
+513 RQLEPSSSAED
-526 VSRYSGSWLPTLHI
+526 VSHYSGSWLPTLHI
-540 TYSPGRSHKVALRVN
+540 TYSPGRSHKVSLRVN
-555 STITEPKYQ
+555 SAITQPKYQ
-564 DLNPFMW
+564 DLNPFVW
-571 QTNAHTFYQ
+571 QTNAHTFYR

-670 SPSLPMRTDGTEWGV
+670 SPSLPMWTDGTEWGV

-707 TGRTKTAVAV
+707 TGRTKTTVAV

-753 ESLREGYTIR
+753 ESLREGYAIR

-783 AKDTSSFRSQTAT
+783 AKDNSSFRSQTAT